1 MSSLK
6 GVDVSVL
13 DFIDILQEECRYTKD
28 DAKELVLN
36 KINEEI
42 GKRKPYIERT
52 IAEKLRFMRLEDLLI
67 IRKEVQRV

>member
-13 DFIDILQEECRYTKD
+13 DYIDILQKECRYTKD
-28 DAKELVLN
+28 DAKELVLS
-36 KINEEI
+36 KINDEI

-52 IAEKLRFMRLEDLLI
+52 IAEKLKFMRLEDLII
-67 IRKEVQRV
+67 IRKEVQNA